1 MLFALIGAEGRGQ
14 HDAGVVDED
23 VGADGM
29 VFESRSA
36 GDCATEGS
44 ILPSLSAMSL
54 SSIGFSWRCFSALE
68 SAFGSLE
75 AVGTVGASAARPA
88 NG

>member
-1 MLFALIGAEGRGQ
+1 MLVALIEPEGRGQ
-14 HDAGVVDED
+14 HDAGGADED

-29 VFESRSA
+29 VFEKRSA

-44 ILPSLSAMSL
+44 IVPSLSAMSL
-54 SSIGFSWRCFSALE
+54 NSIGSSWRCLPALE
-68 SAFGSLE
+68 SAFGSLK
-75 AVGTVGASAARPA
+75 AVRTMGASATRPT